1 MAAVLTNIILAMINR
16 FIPQINVFMV
26 GLPLQLTVGLVIF
39 MLSLPVVGLVL
50 TSYMRGYIL
59 SFKVCKLG
67 LRSYI

>member
-1 MAAVLTNIILAMINR
+1 MGVKLAFPVLVAAVLNNIILAMINR
-16 FIPQINVFMV
+16 
-26 GLPLQLTVGLVIF
+26 